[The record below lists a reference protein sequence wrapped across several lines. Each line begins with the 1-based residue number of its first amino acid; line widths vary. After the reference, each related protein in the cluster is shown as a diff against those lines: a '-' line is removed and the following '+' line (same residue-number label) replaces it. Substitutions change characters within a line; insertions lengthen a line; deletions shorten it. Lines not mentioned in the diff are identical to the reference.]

1 MTVTV
6 YFRMQDGSWNQPL
19 PISLLLKDSA
29 AGGALEGDGGVF
41 SEASSDGELYLDSVT
56 ELDSGDGDFADLTAF
71 LSAEEINR
79 SLDLAREAFG
89 DTCESEEPG
98 PSNTTPQEQAL
109 QPITSLPVNT
119 QISGNLTSSPNLHH
133 QTKTPC
139 TDGNAAVKVTSSQN
153 VSLSKPLQVSTE
165 TLSSAEKVVRHKPI
179 QPVYKQDKPK
189 LVHDLE
195 LNDRAASATEFCS
208 RAATFIEELSSIFRG
223 SAHLEQQLEED
234 SSSPD
239 SGYLSPRSQRPVPQG
254 SVSAPP
260 LPPSQQMQT
269 QYNQPNTG
277 PQPEGPVGVAT
288 SARYQHCGATATSG
302 SLSPPHFL
310 QKLKSQE
317 VAEGSPIRLE
327 CRVRGNPQP
336 LVRQVSPD

>member
-1 MTVTV
+1 
-6 YFRMQDGSWNQPL
+6 MQDGSWNQPL
-19 PISLLLKDSA
+19 PIAVLLKDSA
-29 AGGALEGDGGVF
+29 AGGASERDGGVF

-56 ELDSGDGDFADLTAF
+56 ELGSGDGDFADLTAF
-71 LSAEEINR
+71 LSAEEINL

-89 DTCESEEPG
+89 DTCESEEAGSSHP
-98 PSNTTPQEQAL
+98 TPQEQAL
-109 QPITSLPVNT
+109 QPITSLPVNGQLT
-119 QISGNLTSSPNLHH
+119 GNPGSSSNQHH
-133 QTKTPC
+133 QTKTSC
-139 TDGNAAVKVTSSQN
+139 TDGNAAATAASSQN
-153 VSLSKPLQVSTE
+153 VSLSKPPQALSE
-165 TLSSAEKVVRHKPI
+165 TRPSAEKAARHKPI
-179 QPVYKQDKPK
+179 QPVYKQDKPR

-208 RAATFIEELSSIFRG
+208 RAATFIEELSSIFKG
-223 SAHLEQQLEED
+223 SAHLEQHVEED

-260 LPPSQQMQT
+260 LPPSQQTPMPDT
-269 QYNQPNTG
+269 SPR
-277 PQPEGPVGVAT
+277 PEDLVEVAA
-288 SARYQHCGATATSG
+288 SARCQRSGAAASPG

-336 LVRQVSPD
+336 LVRRVSPHYYGFVEPLF